1 MAFDLSKKENQLS
14 QLAEEGV
21 EFELKH
27 PDTDEPLGA
36 FIKVRGARS
45 KTAEKFLRKMINEN
59 ARQEALRSKGKDR
72 DKPRP
77 IEESIEGMNE
87 IAFVRIISWRGIE
100 DNGVP
105 YELTKENALE
115 LFERESWIRDQILEV
130 SNEAERFLPR

>member
-14 QLAEEGV
+14 VLAEEGV

-27 PDTDEPLGA
+27 PDTDEPLDA

-45 KTAEKFLRKMINEN
+45 KTAERHVRKMINEQ
-59 ARQEALRSKGKDR
+59 ARVEAIRSRGKDK

-77 IEESIEGMNE
+77 IEESIEGMSE
-87 IAFVRIISWRGIE
+87 IAYVRVISWRGIE
-100 DNGVP
+100 DQGVP
-105 YELTKENALE
+105 YELTKENALA

-130 SNEAERFLPR
+130 SNNAERFLPE